1 MKGEG
6 TDRSGILRGAGISRD
21 LLRFWNQIQ
30 SRSCHARCVQ
40 HLADGTSRFGSPRM
54 LVEKRGAGRD
64 IQQGDAA
71 QQGQRLQ

>member
-1 MKGEG
+1 MKREG
-6 TDRSGILRGAGISRD
+6 TGRSGNLPRAGISRD

-30 SRSCHARCVQ
+30 SCTRHARRVQ
-40 HLADGTSRFGSPRM
+40 HLADGTSRFGTLGM

-64 IQQGDAA
+64 VQQRDAA